1 MWLGRALLVETR
13 VIISNVLNVITTIAR
28 YVPIFL
34 GGMLIIESTILL
46 KGARWY
52 HRLAVAALGIL
63 VLYLGIHR
71 LMLHSN

>member
-1 MWLGRALLVETR
+1 MFD
-13 VIISNVLNVITTIAR
+13 VITIIAR
-28 YVPIFL
+28 YIPIFF

-63 VLYLGIHR
+63 ILYLGIHM
-71 LMLHSN
+71 LMHHSN